1 MGKTE
6 NSNILKN
13 RSSTNDLDDLDD
25 FSLILN
31 RSGKIDKIINI
42 DNHVIKLE
50 HTYTSESNYSDE
62 VLYYL
67 TQTIDKVNQ
76 FKYNNSINNTNSN
89 NNFQIY
95 NSNYIKNI
103 DVSFQYEL
111 LKRDI
116 YNNPKAFN
124 IHEHRKIPYEEEKR
138 ETQRRRFHNNQF
150 FHKKNSKYNY
160 KNNRNPSFDYH
171 EKNRDKV
178 KIGRIPEF
186 MDNNNN
192 AFTDSQNEEIENNR
206 NKSSD
211 RINYNGYFGNN
222 RRKNLY
228 NDDITSYNP
237 FQKSKVKNFQ
247 EDDDK

>member
-13 RSSTNDLDDLDD
+13 KSNTNDLDD
-25 FSLILN
+25 FSFILN
-31 RSGKIDKIINI
+31 RSEKIDKIINI
-42 DNHVIKLE
+42 DNHVIKLDY
-50 HTYTSESNYSDE
+50 TYTSESNYSDE

-103 DVSFQYEL
+103 DVSFQYES
-111 LKRDI
+111 LKRDV

-138 ETQRRRFHNNQF
+138 ENQRRRFHNNQF
-150 FHKKNSKYNY
+150 FNKKNSKYN
-160 KNNRNPSFDYH
+160 
-171 EKNRDKV
+171 
-178 KIGRIPEF
+178 
-186 MDNNNN
+186 
-192 AFTDSQNEEIENNR
+192 
-206 NKSSD
+206 
-211 RINYNGYFGNN
+211 
-222 RRKNLY
+222 
-228 NDDITSYNP
+228 
-237 FQKSKVKNFQ
+237 
-247 EDDDK
+247 